1 MLKNKFIYLIIV
13 SMIFSFYSCQTILKA
28 YTGIRDPQLTLST
41 NERLEYYNPFIE
53 KSDSNFELRLVKEMD
68 TLINAFNKF
77 QSYPLIFIQDRTVEN
92 DIYMLN
98 CFEDMSYDIENINTG
113 NFEELTKGKIS
124 EISDLKVYLEVNS
137 EITYSNFIDK
147 NKKWNV
153 YVISATFLGNKLRKR
168 MLPIMKLQDL
178 NKVLI
183 LDLSTNEDEIN

>member
-147 NKKWNV
+147 NNKWNI
-153 YVISATFLGNKLRKR
+153 YVISGTFLGNKLKKR
-168 MLPIMKLQDL
+168 MLSIMELKNL
-178 NKVLI
+178 NKVII
-183 LDLSTNEDEIN
+183 LDLSIEKDE

>member
-147 NKKWNV
+147 NNKWNI
-153 YVISATFLGNKLRKR
+153 YVISGTFLGNKLKKR
-168 MLPIMKLQDL
+168 MLPIMELKNL
-178 NKVLI
+178 NKVII
-183 LDLSTNEDEIN
+183 LDLSIEKDE

>member
-1 MLKNKFIYLIIV
+1 
-13 SMIFSFYSCQTILKA
+13 MIFSFYSCQTILKA

-147 NKKWNV
+147 NNKWNI
-153 YVISATFLGNKLRKR
+153 YVISGTFLGNKLKKR
-168 MLPIMKLQDL
+168 MLSIMELKNL
-178 NKVLI
+178 NKVII
-183 LDLSTNEDEIN
+183 LDLSIEKDE